1 MKSTLGEA
9 NKAIENTTSIKTNEK
24 IKIVKNTTTTIATT
38 TTSNYDFFEH
48 EPYLRLS
55 ATTDRL
61 KPLFVY

>member
-1 MKSTLGEA
+1 MKSILGEV
-9 NKAIENTTSIKTNEK
+9 NKTSENTTSIKTNGK
-24 IKIVKNTTTTIATT
+24 IKKIENTTTTIATT